1 MATNN
6 APANPLMTT
15 EITAT
20 PLAPVAAPTTQAGE
34 LVSSPV
40 GEPVVQPQAAAP
52 VAPASAPS
60 AGMNPAPETVVDRGD
75 ADIPNET
82 RQQATGVGTDGETNV
97 WEARYSMKNFL
108 GRLTFWGIAT
118 AAWIALAIY
127 VWPYN
132 HDNLAILAIFAGIA
146 VLGAWFILARRI
158 LLARFGHYYRLTNR
172 RLFVSTGLFNRRR
185 DQMELL
191 RVQDVYTR
199 QSLFQRGLGVGTVV
213 VVSSEPHFPI
223 LYLTGVDDP
232 KYVMDLVWHHARAER
247 DRRSVKV
254 DQI

>member
-1 MATNN
+1 
-6 APANPLMTT
+6 MTT

-20 PLAPVAAPTTQAGE
+20 PMAPVAPGQAEAPVSSHVGTP
-34 LVSSPV
+34 VSSPV
-40 GEPVVQPQAAAP
+40 GP
-52 VAPASAPS
+52 PASQPAQPA
-60 AGMNPAPETVVDRGD
+60 AGTATSPGAVVDRGD
-75 ADIPNET
+75 PDMPKET
-82 RQQATGVGTDGETNV
+82 QEQATGVGTDGETSI
-97 WEARYSMKNFL
+97 WEARYSMKNFF
-108 GRLTFWGIAT
+108 GRLTLWGVVT

-132 HDNLAILAIFAGIA
+132 HDNLAILAVFTGIA
-146 VLGAWFILARRI
+146 LIIAWFILARRI
-158 LLARFGHYYRLTNR
+158 ILARFGHYYRLTNR

-199 QSLFQRGLGVGTVV
+199 QSLAQRWLSVGTVV
-213 VVSSEPHFPI
+213 VVSSEPQFPI